1 MTFQKIASEL
11 AKREGRKSQ
20 ARVGDIRELLS
31 QLVKWEAEIDGE
43 TDGPIA
49 ALDLMAIA
57 SRQKRQAR
65 EAKKAAKA
73 KAQQTA
79 GG

>member
-20 ARVGDIRELLS
+20 ARVGDIREMLS
-31 QLVKWEAEIDGE
+31 LLVKWEAEFDGS

-49 ALDLMAIA
+49 SLDLMAIA
-57 SRQKRQAR
+57 RRSKRMQR

-73 KAQQTA
+73 KK
-79 GG
+79 